1 MLGVVIIFLSPCIL
15 VVAALSGSTIV
26 PSMQGDLPAL
36 VVAALSGSNCAEQG
50 ENVAE
55 PERQDNNYMH
65 SYFIIKYCWFNLFL
79 LCQSFGSSLTE
90 MIRSL
95 RVKFWQIYLRMM
107 CMWCHFKTLTSYI
120 AVAVS

>member
-1 MLGVVIIFLSPCIL
+1 MLEYPSRIQILCAESIGHLLGWFGENSPQGVLGFACWGLLLYFVLGVVIIFLSPCIL

-65 SYFIIKYCWFNLFL
+65 THIS
-79 LCQSFGSSLTE
+79 
-90 MIRSL
+90 
-95 RVKFWQIYLRMM
+95 
-107 CMWCHFKTLTSYI
+107 
-120 AVAVS
+120 